1 MHPLIHF
8 LPNVSALLAI
18 HAPPPTKLNVKPTLN
33 DEIDFISSQLT
44 HWFVQLSTII
54 FSGEKNDWAID
65 KCGNMTCNV
74 IKKNISNISTGA
86 THKSSSNILIWS
98 CILLKFPVRVKLSA
112 PF

>member
-54 FSGEKNDWAID
+54 FSGEKMI
-65 KCGNMTCNV
+65 G
-74 IKKNISNISTGA
+74 
-86 THKSSSNILIWS
+86 
-98 CILLKFPVRVKLSA
+98 R
-112 PF
+112 